1 MSPVNIIALV
11 KEVTDKV
18 LPNGAYNIQVNFT
31 TTGAVS
37 YVRLWFHLVDTD
49 DNFASFGEIEMERG
63 EFTPARILTAASNLV
78 DDYLKT
84 ARERAETAQGR

>member
-31 TTGAVS
+31 TTGAVGH
-37 YVRLWFHLVDTD
+37 VNLWFHTLGTVDT
-49 DNFASFGEIEMERG
+49 FASYGRIELDRG
-63 EFTPARILTAASNLV
+63 EFTPAGILAAASDLV

-84 ARERAETAQGR
+84 ARERAETASRR